1 MGKLTLKNR
10 EIDEFGR
17 VAFNEDGL
25 VALLKSGKHIEG
37 ASVLPGEWVSRY
49 QTQCELNDETDSSLS
64 VLDAPRQSLEE
75 FDERNQSTWFIPHEY
90 MELNVLEYLFQ
101 KCDTDE
107 QIERVAE
114 EWILYEERELID
126 LLKLMIYLID
136 TFRKNK
142 VVWGVGRGSSV
153 SSYILF
159 LIGVHKI
166 DSLKYG
172 LDIKEFLK

>member
-1 MGKLTLKNR
+1 MGKLELKNR

-25 VALLKSGKHIEG
+25 VALLKAGKQITG
-37 ASVLPGEWVSRY
+37 ASVLPGDWVSRY

-64 VLDAPRQSLEE
+64 ILDAPTQTLEE
-75 FDERNQSTWFIPHEY
+75 FDEKNQKNWFIPDEY
-90 MELNVLEYLFQ
+90 KKMDVLEYLISQ
-101 KCDTDE
+101 CVTVE
-107 QIERVAE
+107 QAERVEE
-114 EWILYEERELID
+114 EWLIYEERDLID
-126 LLKLMIYLID
+126 LLRLMIFLID
-136 TFRKNK
+136 TFRANGT
-142 VVWGVGRGSSV
+142 VWGVGRGSSV

>member
-1 MGKLTLKNR
+1 MGKLELKNR

-25 VALLKSGKHIEG
+25 VALLKAGKQITG
-37 ASVLPGEWVSRY
+37 ASVLPGDWVSRY

-64 VLDAPRQSLEE
+64 VLDAPTQTLEE
-75 FDERNQSTWFIPHEY
+75 FDEKNQKNWFIPDEY
-90 MELNVLEYLFQ
+90 KKMDVLEYLISQ
-101 KCDTDE
+101 CSTVE
-107 QIERVAE
+107 QAERIEE
-114 EWILYEERELID
+114 EWLIYEERDLID
-126 LLKLMIYLID
+126 LLRLMIFLID
-136 TFRKNK
+136 TFRANGI
-142 VVWGVGRGSSV
+142 VWGVGRGSSV